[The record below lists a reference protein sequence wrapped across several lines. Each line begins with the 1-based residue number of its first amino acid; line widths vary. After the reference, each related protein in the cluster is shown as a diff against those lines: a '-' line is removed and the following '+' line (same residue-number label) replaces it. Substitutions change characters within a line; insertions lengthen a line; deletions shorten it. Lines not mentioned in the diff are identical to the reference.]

1 MATVI
6 IPTPLRK
13 FTNNT
18 ARLQVKPGT
27 IQETVSELTANFP
40 DLKKHLLD
48 EKGNIRSYVNIFVG
62 DDDIRDL
69 QQEKTAVHEGTVIS
83 IVPAIAGGAPDN
95 GQAPN
100 RNNGQPGNRE
110 NGQSPDRDNG
120 QHANAP
126 FAKPGNAPF
135 TKEELARYNRHI
147 IIPGFGMEAQ
157 QKLKAAKVLVIGSGG
172 LGSPVLLYLAA
183 AGVGTIGIVDFD
195 VVDDSNLQRQVL
207 FGVDAIG
214 QSKVEA
220 AKKRLEALNP
230 YIRLQVYNTHLNS
243 QNALD
248 ILRDYDVIADG
259 TDNFPTRY
267 LVNDAS
273 VLLGKPN
280 VYASIFQFEGQVS
293 VFNYRDAGGKLGPNY
308 RDLYPTPPPPGLVPS
323 CAEGGVLGVLPGII
337 GSLQALEVIKVTT
350 GVGETLSG
358 RFYIFDAL
366 NFESRTFKI
375 KPREDNPING
385 KNPTITGLIDY
396 EQFCGMRAVEEKP
409 LKEITVKELYDWQV
423 QGEPFQLIDVRE
435 PHEYDIVNI
444 GGELIPLAT
453 ISDHAQ
459 NISTNKKVV
468 VHCKVGGRSAKAIR
482 ELEEKF
488 GFTNLYNLKGGI
500 LAYIDQVQPELT
512 KY

>member
-18 ARLQVKPGT
+18 ARLQVKAGT
-27 IQETVSELTANFP
+27 IHDTVQELTVNFP

-48 EKGNIRSYVNIFVG
+48 ESGNIRSYVNIFIG
-62 DDDIRDL
+62 NDDIRDL
-69 QQEKTAVHEGTVIS
+69 QQEKTSVKEDAVIS
-83 IVPAIAGGAPDN
+83 IVPAIAGG
-95 GQAPN
+95 
-100 RNNGQPGNRE
+100 
-110 NGQSPDRDNG
+110 SPDS
-120 QHANAP
+120 ATSL
-126 FAKPGNAPF
+126 F
-135 TKEELARYNRHI
+135 TKEELARYDRHI

-157 QKLKAAKVLVIGSGG
+157 LKLKAAKVLVIGSGG

-183 AGVGTIGIVDFD
+183 AGVGTLGIVDFD

-207 FGVDAIG
+207 FGVDEIG
-214 QSKVEA
+214 KPKVEA
-220 AKKRLEALNP
+220 AKRRLEALNP
-230 YIRLQVYNTHLNS
+230 YIRIQLHKTHINS

-248 ILRDYDVIADG
+248 IIKDYDVIADG

-293 VFNYRDAGGKLGPNY
+293 VFNYRDSQGKLGPNY

-337 GSLQALEVIKVTT
+337 GSLQALEVIKVIT

-366 NFESRTFKI
+366 NFENRTFTI

-385 KNPTITGLIDY
+385 KNPTITALIDY

-409 LKEITVKELYDWQV
+409 LKEITAKELYDLQV
-423 QGEPFQLIDVRE
+423 KGDPFQIIDVRE

-444 GGELIPLAT
+444 GAELIPLAT
-453 ISDHAQ
+453 VTDNSDR
-459 NISTNKKVV
+459 IDRDKKVI
-468 VHCKVGGRSAKAIR
+468 VHCKMGGRSAKAIR

-500 LAYIDQVQPELT
+500 LAYIDEVQPELT